1 MEIQKWILLRNLL
14 AQEPL
19 FAQNRQAQWYLL
31 RQILTA
37 FDVDYRL
44 IIGEKPE
51 EETQPALDVQALIQT
66 LKGGLGNAGQ
76 V

>member
-19 FAQNRQAQWYLL
+19 FTENKQAQWYLL

-44 IIGEKPE
+44 IIGEKPVAE
-51 EETQPALDVQALIQT
+51 QSPIDIQSILETLR
-66 LKGGLGNAGQ
+66 GGMSNAGE

>member
-1 MEIQKWILLRNLL
+1 LRNLL

-19 FAQNRQAQWYLL
+19 FVENKQAQWYLL

-51 EETQPALDVQALIQT
+51 EQTPIDIQKLLQT
-66 LKGGLGNAGQ
+66 LQGGMNNAEQ

>member
-1 MEIQKWILLRNLL
+1 
-14 AQEPL
+14 L
-19 FAQNRQAQWYLL
+19 FVENKQAQWYLL

-44 IIGEKPE
+44 IIGEKPVAE
-51 EETQPALDVQALIQT
+51 NQTPIDIQSLIQT
-66 LKGGLGNAGQ
+66 LRGGMGNAGQ